1 MKNSCD
7 VIQDLFVPYLDD
19 TCSEESRRLLN
30 EHLESCE
37 KCKKHLKAINSHC
50 LKLICRAISNQ
61 KSRLKK
67 LNAE

>member
-37 KCKKHLKAINSHC
+37 K
-50 LKLICRAISNQ
+50 
-61 KSRLKK
+61 
-67 LNAE
+67 